1 MTLINS
7 SHPKEISRAGF
18 VYDTFLDTFLIL
30 VFKKMRGHITGSL
43 MAPPKT
49 VTNGHEGGV
58 ARVGDWVRGGGKVD
72 EQDGDGDGDGE
83 SHRSTI
89 PQIHH

>member
-1 MTLINS
+1 
-7 SHPKEISRAGF
+7 
-18 VYDTFLDTFLIL
+18 
-30 VFKKMRGHITGSL
+30 

-49 VTNGHEGGV
+49 VTNGHEDGVVRAGDGVRDVGVGGV
-58 ARVGDWVRGGGKVD
+58 VD
-72 EQDGDGDGDGE
+72 EQDVDGDGDGE

>member
-7 SHPKEISRAGF
+7 SHPKEISGAGF
-18 VYDTFLDTFLIL
+18 GYDTFLDTFLIL

-58 ARVGDWVRGGGKVD
+58 AKGWGLGKGWGEGG
-72 EQDGDGDGDGE
+72 
-83 SHRSTI
+83 
-89 PQIHH
+89 